1 MIRSKIISTFAAL
14 ALVGLSAAGVSAFA
28 EDGAKKSPAKKGLL
42 IMYNGQKFQG
52 DFVELKKAVLEQ
64 GAQASHLSYLGDGT
78 IGEKANIGAGTIFCN
93 YDGFNKA
100 RTEVGAGAFVGS
112 NSSLVAPVVIGDG
125 AIIAARALVN
135 QDVPPY
141 AMVAGT
147 PARVVRMR
155 FGDDDIARLQA
166 LAWWDW
172 PDDKVQALLPLIQ
185 QGEVALLEQAAARW
199 QGACQ
204 GL

>member
-1 MIRSKIISTFAAL
+1 MEAMIMP
-14 ALVGLSAAGVSAFA
+14 GV
-28 EDGAKKSPAKKGLL
+28 
-42 IMYNGQKFQG
+42 
-52 DFVELKKAVLEQ
+52 
-64 GAQASHLSYLGDGT
+64 T
-78 IGEKANIGAGTIFCN
+78 
-93 YDGFNKA
+93 
-100 RTEVGAGAFVGS
+100 
-112 NSSLVAPVVIGDG
+112 IGDG

-199 QGACQ
+199 QGASQ